1 MKNKLCELLKKYKIA
16 IFIASGIII
25 IGLIIIVISFNLI
38 DNLSLK
44 KFENNKIILN
54 YDKSWKIISDKGNKV
69 SLKHNKGSE
78 LNIEVISLENEYK
91 YLEIDEML
99 DDLLYDLEKQNTNFK
114 LISKKSDTITKNEY
128 AGYKMLYENGNR
140 QAMVVICKKSDNL
153 IMFVYEATNEY
164 FDILLDSVHNII
176 YDFDMSE
183 QKFDL
188 KHDLKL
194 ETSNIS
200 YNVSDIEDKL
210 MKETTQYEVASNNYY
225 VKYSIPSNFEMKS
238 LNSTYSSF
246 ELNDLEDSSLEIKV
260 NILNRNIY
268 EHLDKDKTGSVYS
281 DWSYYRNHEDYS
293 KFEESLDK
301 FDSDYDSYI
310 YKNSYYYDKKL
321 SLDENFNVSYTSELK
336 ENIVLIYALDKN
348 HIIIFGISSSNVSIP
363 KNLVNMIKIDSK
375 ENYSSYIVSVK
386 ENGYLVSSL
395 KRKLY
400 GKDEIEEVKLRMP
413 EKYKEIDLGYITPTN
428 IYEQRNY
435 VLGYNDELEVHD
447 YEIEYNLTS
456 LNIDSQVD
464 IISNLLKYY
473 DEYRDFSYSGE
484 KTLNGKNFKIYDG
497 GYTEV
502 SGIMFTSENRIKYNV
517 NVKVLFYEL
526 SNGGSLKIT
535 IKGNN
540 LQISDE
546 MLNDSTNFEVN

>member
-348 HIIIFGISSSNVSIP
+348 HIIIFEISSSNVSIP

-464 IISNLLKYY
+464 IISNSLKYY